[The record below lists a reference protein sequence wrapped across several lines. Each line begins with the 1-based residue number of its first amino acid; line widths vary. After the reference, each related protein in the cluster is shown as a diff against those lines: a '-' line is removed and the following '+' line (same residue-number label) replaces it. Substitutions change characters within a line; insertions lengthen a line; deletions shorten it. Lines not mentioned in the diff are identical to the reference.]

1 MTPYQLF
8 IGFLLLLA
16 WAGRPILY
24 KPAAKY
30 FSPSMS
36 PAFTS
41 TWLLVALFLSF
52 PFLGHL
58 LANNEHSVLL
68 SPFILISVY
77 KGATLF
83 YLIKYQQIVNKEST
97 SSSVFL
103 SFIALALGSLANNI
117 FFGEG
122 LGLIK
127 VICIFGFGIL
137 GGAFFIKGDASVL
150 SQKAKFAF
158 ALTTLIMAS
167 YTVSDH
173 LAIPQIGWYAHLFI
187 SSTVMFIISLIN
199 GISKQD
205 FKNMFKNKAIAYAG
219 IFYAA
224 SEFLVIYASINILPV
239 SIVAVFLRLS
249 VPVVMIY
256 SALKYK
262 EQNLKN
268 QLTFALIAILLALP
282 IILLKGSQ
290 L

>member
-1 MTPYQLF
+1 MTLYQLF
-8 IGFLLLLA
+8 IGFLLLLS
-16 WAGRPILY
+16 WAGRPVLY

-30 FSPSMS
+30 FPPSMS

-41 TWLLVALFLSF
+41 TWLLTALLLTF
-52 PFLGHL
+52 PLLGHL
-58 LANNEHSVLL
+58 LTDDWHGIIF

-83 YLIKYQQIVNKEST
+83 YLIELQQIVNKEST

-103 SFIALALGSLANNI
+103 SFIALALGALANNL

-122 LGLIK
+122 LGVVK
-127 VICIFGFGIL
+127 VCAILGFGVL
-137 GGAFFIKGDASVL
+137 GAVFFMKGDAKRL
-150 SQKAKFAF
+150 SKKGKAAF
-158 ALTTLIMAS
+158 AVVTLIMAS

-173 LAIPQIGWYAHLFI
+173 LAIPQIGWYPHLLV
-187 SSTVMFIISLIN
+187 SSVVMFLVSLFH

-219 IFYAA
+219 AFYAA
-224 SEFLVIYASINILPV
+224 SEFLVIYASINVLPV

-256 SALKYK
+256 SAIRYH
-262 EQNLKN
+262 EQSLKN
-268 QLTFALIAILLALP
+268 QLVFAMIAIALALP
-282 IILLKGSQ
+282 IILMRG
-290 L
+290 